1 MTTQLALPA
10 KITRASVQVF
20 INRLRS
26 NPDYRRTNYLDH
38 VARDPR
44 PVPSPNDIGYRRA
57 IESQGPRMTVNDDG
71 SFSAP
76 ALTRWYVTKFCD
88 LNNLTGAGA

>member
-1 MTTQLALPA
+1 MLALP
-10 KITRASVQVF
+10 KNTQHSRQTF
-20 INRLRS
+20 INKLRN
-26 NPDYRRTNYLDH
+26 NPDYRRTFLD
-38 VARDPR
+38 RLSPDPR
-44 PVPSPNDIGYRRA
+44 PVPSPNDIGYRRV

-76 ALTRWYVTKFCD
+76 ALTRWYVAKFCD